1 MRRSLKCRRARIA
14 SVTMDRG
21 GWAIVDS
28 ERTTYRTFNGWIASL
43 ADSYRKSAS
52 DVDLHFHHG
61 WLHRDLTG
69 ITPVTATFGEA
80 ESASALICSW
90 CDRIV
95 SEGRRPASHVI
106 CQGCRDNM
114 DAELT
119 AKYGIDSQGNP
130 A

>member
-1 MRRSLKCRRARIA
+1 MRSLKSRRARIV
-14 SVTMDRG
+14 SVKVYCG

-28 ERTTYRTFNGWIASL
+28 THTVYRTFNGWIASL
-43 ADSYRKSAS
+43 ADSYRKSGS
-52 DVDLHFHHG
+52 EVDLHFHHG

-69 ITPVTATFGEA
+69 ITPVVEPIDLRPMAK
-80 ESASALICSW
+80 ICSW

-95 SEGRRPASHVI
+95 SEGRRPASHSI
-106 CQGCRDNM
+106 CQSCKDNM